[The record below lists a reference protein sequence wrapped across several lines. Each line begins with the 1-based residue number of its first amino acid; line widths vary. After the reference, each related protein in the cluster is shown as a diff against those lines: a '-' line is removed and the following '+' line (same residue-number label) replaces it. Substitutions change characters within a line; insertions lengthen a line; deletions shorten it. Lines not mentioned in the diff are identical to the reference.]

1 MKAVLFMILF
11 VLTVSCGTVVTV
23 DTQNDFRMKVITE
36 TGMEVDMTC
45 HVGLTT
51 EEGVKLDSECVGYF
65 QDGNNTYRCTVKVTS
80 DKLPVTK
87 RISVSENC
95 TIIVAK

>member
-1 MKAVLFMILF
+1 MKPILFAILF

-51 EEGVKLDSECVGYF
+51 DEGVKLDSECIGF
-65 QDGNNTYRCTVKVTS
+65 FADGGNTYRCSVAVGS
-80 DKLPVTK
+80 DKQPVTK
-87 RISVSENC
+87 RISIKESCEIV
-95 TIIVAK
+95 VAK

>member
-11 VLTVSCGTVVTV
+11 MLTVSCGTVITV
-23 DTQNDFRMKVITE
+23 DTHNDFRMTVVTDSGKEI
-36 TGMEVDMTC
+36 DMTC
-45 HVGLTT
+45 HLGLTSDK
-51 EEGVKLDSECVGYF
+51 GIVLDSECVGYF

-87 RISVSENC
+87 RIAVSENC

>member
-11 VLTVSCGTVVTV
+11 MLTVSCGTVVTV

-51 EEGVKLDSECVGYF
+51 EDGVKLDSECIGF
-65 QDGNNTYRCTVKVTS
+65 FIDGTNTYRCSVAVGS
-80 DKLPVTK
+80 DKQPITK
-87 RISVSENC
+87 RLSIKESCE
-95 TIIVAK
+95 IVIAK

>member
-51 EEGVKLDSECVGYF
+51 EEGVKLDSECIGFFV
-65 QDGNNTYRCTVKVTS
+65 DGGNTYRCSVAVGS
-80 DKLPVTK
+80 DKQPITK
-87 RISVSENC
+87 RLSIKESCEIV
-95 TIIVAK
+95 VAK

>member
-87 RISVSENC
+87 RIAVSENC